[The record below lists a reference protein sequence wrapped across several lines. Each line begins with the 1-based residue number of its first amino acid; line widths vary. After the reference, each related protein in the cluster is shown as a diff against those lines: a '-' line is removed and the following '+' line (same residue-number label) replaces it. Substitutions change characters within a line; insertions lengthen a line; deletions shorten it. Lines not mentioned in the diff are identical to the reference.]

1 MLFTLLLVII
11 TISLCFLFLFYVVFN
26 GSFMIPVV
34 NENAKIR
41 LALAIHRG
49 SPVAVANDAIEMPS
63 LVADNKIVKSSNI
76 FTNSFTH

>member
-1 MLFTLLLVII
+1 
-11 TISLCFLFLFYVVFN
+11 
-26 GSFMIPVV
+26 MIPVV

-49 SPVAVANDAIEMPS
+49 SVANDAIEMPS

>member
-1 MLFTLLLVII
+1 
-11 TISLCFLFLFYVVFN
+11 
-26 GSFMIPVV
+26 MIPVV

>member
-11 TISLCFLFLFYVVFN
+11 TVSLCFLLLFHVVFN
-26 GSFMIPVV
+26 GTFVIPVV

-49 SPVAVANDAIEMPS
+49 SVANDAIEMPS

-76 FTNSFTH
+76 FTNSYTH

>member
-1 MLFTLLLVII
+1 
-11 TISLCFLFLFYVVFN
+11 
-26 GSFMIPVV
+26 MIPVV

-76 FTNSFTH
+76 FTNSYTH